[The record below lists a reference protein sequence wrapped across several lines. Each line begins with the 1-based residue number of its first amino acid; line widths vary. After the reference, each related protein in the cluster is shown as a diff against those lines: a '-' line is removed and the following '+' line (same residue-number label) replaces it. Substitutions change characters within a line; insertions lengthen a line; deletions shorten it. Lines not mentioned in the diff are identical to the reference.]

1 MLTFSSAF
9 LTTGS
14 NVRKGWEM
22 VVLIK
27 GSQKLFTPDRQR
39 VRKVTEDLL
48 TYLDLDTRD
57 LSILFT
63 DNKQIRKINR
73 AYFNRDRPTNVI
85 SFSYADGLPCE
96 VLGDLVISLERA
108 RKESEISGVP
118 FYERVFSLI
127 IHGLLHVQGF
137 DHETGEREAR
147 RMRYRE
153 KKLLT
158 HVLSHKLYK
167 ELSA

>member
-1 MLTFSSAF
+1 M
-9 LTTGS
+9 
-14 NVRKGWEM
+14 
-22 VVLIK
+22 
-27 GSQKLFTPDRQR
+27 
-39 VRKVTEDLL
+39 RKVTGDLL
-48 TYLDLDTRD
+48 TYLGLENRD

-63 DNKQIRKINR
+63 DNSQIRNINR
-73 AYFNRDRPTNVI
+73 TYLNKDQPTNVI
-85 SFSYADGLPCE
+85 SFSYADGFPCE
-96 VLGDLVISLERA
+96 VAGDLIISLERA
-108 RKESEISGVP
+108 HEESERSGAP

-158 HVLSHKLYK
+158 YVCAHRLYK
-167 ELSA
+167 ELTA